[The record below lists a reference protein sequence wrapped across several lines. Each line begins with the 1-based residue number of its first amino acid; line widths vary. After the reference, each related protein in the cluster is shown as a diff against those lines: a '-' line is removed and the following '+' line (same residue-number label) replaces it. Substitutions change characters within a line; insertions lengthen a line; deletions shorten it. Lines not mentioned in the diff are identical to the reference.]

1 MGDAIKKILENQ
13 VIEEVV
19 KGRHKML
26 LRRILP
32 HRKIPKK
39 DQQTQSQTR
48 KTPSSQTENR
58 GYHLQTTEVNNSREG
73 GFTQNFIIN

>member
-13 VIEEVV
+13 VTEKVV

-39 DQQTQSQTR
+39 DQQTESQTR
-48 KTPSSQTENR
+48 KTSPQETKNR
-58 GYHLQTTEVNNSREG
+58 EYYLQTTEVNNS
-73 GFTQNFIIN
+73 